1 MRTRK
6 SSIVVISSLIA
17 SSLFAVLPAQAA
29 TCTATPAGTEGPY
42 YLSGAPVRSNIV
54 ETEQGIKTTLTLT
67 VVDSACKAVKGATVD
82 IWHTN
87 ASGEYSGVDGNSGI
101 FLRGSQITNTKG
113 QVTFTTIFPGWYP
126 QRTMHIHFK
135 IWRDGQEVLTS
146 QLFATDAI
154 TTKIYAMSPYAV
166 RGNQAVNNARDG
178 IYRGYGSSVSLVTM
192 KVTATTKKITAAAK
206 IVI

>member
-1 MRTRK
+1 MRLRIQ
-6 SSIVVISSLIA
+6 SLAVIFSLIA
-17 SSLFAVLPAQAA
+17 ASLLAVLPAQAA
-29 TCTATPAGTEGPY
+29 TCAATPSGTEGPY
-42 YLSGAPVRSNIV
+42 YLSGAPIRSNII

-67 VVDSACKAVKGATVD
+67 VVDSACKAIKGATVD

-87 ASGEYSGVDGNSGI
+87 ASGEYSGVDGNNGI
-101 FLRGSQITNTKG
+101 YLRGSQVTNAKG

-135 IWRDGQEVLTS
+135 VWRDGKEVLTS
-146 QLFATDAI
+146 QLFASDAV
-154 TTKIYAMSPYAV
+154 TTKIYAMAPYAV

-192 KVTATTKKITAAAK
+192 KVVASTKRITASAK
-206 IVI
+206 LVI

>member
-1 MRTRK
+1 
-6 SSIVVISSLIA
+6 
-17 SSLFAVLPAQAA
+17 
-29 TCTATPAGTEGPY
+29 
-42 YLSGAPVRSNIV
+42 LSGAPVRSNIV

-67 VVDSACKAVKGATVD
+67 VVDTSCKAIKGATVD

-87 ASGEYSGVDGNSGI
+87 AAGEYSGVDGNSGI
-101 FLRGSQITNTKG
+101 YLRGSQITNAKG

-135 IWRDGQEVLTS
+135 VWRDGKEVLTS
-146 QLFATDAI
+146 QLFASDTV
-154 TTKIYAMSPYAV
+154 TTKIYAMAPYAA

-178 IYRGYGSSVSLVTM
+178 IYRGYGSSISLVTM
-192 KVTATTKKITAAAK
+192 KVAASTKRITASAK